1 MQEAGERVS
10 SSKLK
15 SVGPERGSKT
25 KTAEDAMRD
34 PEEGKGR
41 NIQEIGDRSRQHP
54 SN

>member
-15 SVGPERGSKT
+15 SVGSKGGSKT

-34 PEEGKGR
+34 PEKGKGR
-41 NIQEIGDRSRQHP
+41 NAQDCLRD
-54 SN
+54 